1 MNTYARIQNGVVAE
15 LLQTASDPSSLFN
28 PALVWEAV
36 TTSGVEIGWLFSN
49 GSFSA
54 PTPAPPAPVITPSLP
69 QLQAEL
75 TAIQAQIA
83 ALSNTTT
90 RGG

>member
-1 MNTYARIQNGVVAE
+1 MNTYARIQNVLVAE
-15 LLQTASDPSSLFN
+15 LLETASDPSSLFN

-36 TTSGVEIGWLFSN
+36 TTSGVAVGWLFSN

-54 PTPAPPAPVITPSLP
+54 PPPVSPAPVIIPSLP

-75 TAIQAQIA
+75 ATIQAQIA
-83 ALSNTTT
+83 ALSSTTT
-90 RGG
+90 SGG